1 MNPFKHK
8 LLEEFTIEDCEL
20 YINKYP
26 YGEHIN
32 DVKRR
37 KKKLKESLSDQLDA
51 EKNKKILEVVKTLE
65 QISQTKDTNKKR
77 KQNVLKQSI
86 DLGDVGNI
94 VFRILL
100 SVGLVAIVI
109 ALIPTVIGA
118 PISIMAAKP
127 AFVSIWEGDCD
138 IF

>member
-37 KKKLKESLSDQLDA
+37 KKKLKDSLSDQLDA
-51 EKNKKILEVVKTLE
+51 EKNKKVLEVVKTLE
-65 QISQTKDTNKKR
+65 QISQTKDTNEKR

-94 VFRILL
+94 FFRILL

>member
-8 LLEEFTIEDCEL
+8 QLEEFSIEDCEL

-37 KKKLKESLSDQLDA
+37 KNKIKEPLSDQLDA
-51 EKNKKILEVVKTLE
+51 KKNKKVLEAVKTLE
-65 QISQTKDTNKKR
+65 QIPQTKDTNKKR
-77 KQNVLKQSI
+77 KQNVLKHI

-100 SVGLVAIVI
+100 SAGLVAIVI
-109 ALIPTVIGA
+109 ALIPTVFGA